1 MATTADGT
9 PLPVKSLTVP
19 EWVVEA
25 DIPLKPVVFS
35 PEAEENLR
43 NLFRSSNTK
52 GRISRSPEEA
62 MELIKQVLRQDI
74 RSQHQ
79 GRGNVATSATTATIP
94 EESSSSTAADA
105 ASSTVSKPS
114 YSCTLDGITLSFQ
127 HLIDGILI
135 ETAKA
140 MKEM

>member
-43 NLFRSSNTK
+43 NLFRSKNTK

-79 GRGNVATSATTATIP
+79 GRGSVVTSPTAATT
-94 EESSSSTAADA
+94 EESSSSSTDA
-105 ASSTVSKPS
+105 VIASTDANPS
-114 YSCTLDGITLSFQ
+114 YSCTLDGVTLSFQ
-127 HLIDGILI
+127 HLADGILI

-140 MKEM
+140 AKEM

>member
-43 NLFRSSNTK
+43 NLFRSNNTK

-79 GRGNVATSATTATIP
+79 GRGNAVTSPTANTP
-94 EESSSSTAADA
+94 EESTSSTADA
-105 ASSTVSKPS
+105 ASSTVTNAS

-127 HLIDGILI
+127 HLADGILI

>member
-35 PEAEENLR
+35 VEAEESLR
-43 NLFRSSNTK
+43 SLFRSTNTK

-62 MELIKQVLRQDI
+62 MELVKQVLRQDI
-74 RSQHQ
+74 RSHHQ
-79 GRGNVATSATTATIP
+79 GRGNVV
-94 EESSSSTAADA
+94 SSTADD
-105 ASSTVSKPS
+105 SEKSVSPPIDTPS
-114 YSCTLDGITLSFQ
+114 YSCTLDGITLSFR
-127 HLIDGILI
+127 HLSDGIVI
-135 ETAKA
+135 DTAKA
-140 MKEM
+140 MKDV

>member
-43 NLFRSSNTK
+43 NLFRSSNAK

-79 GRGNVATSATTATIP
+79 GRGNVATSATATTP
-94 EESSSSTAADA
+94 EESSSTTADA
-105 ASSTVSKPS
+105 VSSTVTNPS

-127 HLIDGILI
+127 HLTDGILI